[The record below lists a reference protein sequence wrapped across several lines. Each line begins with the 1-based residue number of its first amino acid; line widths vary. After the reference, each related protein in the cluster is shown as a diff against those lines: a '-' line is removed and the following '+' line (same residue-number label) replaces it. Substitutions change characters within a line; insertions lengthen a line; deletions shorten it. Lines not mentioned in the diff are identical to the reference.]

1 MFGAPVFRH
10 SLWRRAN
17 AWNFSL
23 KNPQS
28 RRPIYIINSV
38 NKTRLFCKN
47 LPPTQH
53 HSFLRTELIVP
64 SPSFLSGV
72 FALFNNLTLSAV
84 TNEVKASLWVKT
96 FCTPKIQISVVC
108 AVNDTFLL
116 FPTWEFVVKSN
127 HIPRLILLCI
137 FPTICLKK
145 IRHHQ

>member
-1 MFGAPVFRH
+1 MFGAPAFRH

-38 NKTRLFCKN
+38 DKTRLFCKN

-53 HSFLRTELIVP
+53 HSFLRTELTAP
-64 SPSFLSGV
+64 FPRSRH
-72 FALFNNLTLSAV
+72 ALFNNLTLSAV

-116 FPTWEFVVKSN
+116 FPTWEFAVKSN

-137 FPTICLKK
+137 FPTIYLKK